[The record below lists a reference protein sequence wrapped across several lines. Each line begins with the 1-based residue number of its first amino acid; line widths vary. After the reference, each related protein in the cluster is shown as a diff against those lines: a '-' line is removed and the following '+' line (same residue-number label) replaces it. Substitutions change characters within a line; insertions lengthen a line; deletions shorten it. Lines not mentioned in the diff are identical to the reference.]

1 MFDKIKQLSKETV
14 IYGLSN
20 IVSRFLNFLLVPFYS
35 HVFLRSEFGEFSLV
49 YAYLSFLN
57 ILFIYGM
64 DAAFMKYKS
73 VSENEDKKRVFSTS
87 MITVFG
93 SSIVLALIMFLLKDG
108 FRELIKIE
116 IQLEQIVTYVILILF
131 LDTLTLIPFAN
142 LRLNNRPLKFAAIK
156 TGNIAINIAL
166 NFILILGYDYGI
178 EAIFISNLFASAFSL
193 LLLIPDIIKNFTFEF
208 STPILKKL
216 LKFALPYLPGSL
228 ASVFVQLI
236 DVPIIEMLAGKE
248 TLGLYRAN
256 YKLGILIMLFVS
268 VFNYAWQPFFLNNA
282 KEKNAKELFSNVA
295 TLFMIILGVLWIFLA
310 LFTENL
316 ATIQFYGER
325 TILGSNYLEG
335 LVIIPV
341 ILTSYVFYGLFV
353 LFTPGIYIQEKTK
366 YFPVVTGTAAIANV
380 VVNLILVPKI
390 GIMGAA
396 IATLISYVTM
406 AGGLFYFSQ
415 KFYPINYDFGKLFKI
430 ILVIF
435 ASLIMY
441 YYLYSIEALN
451 LFTKFLMVIG
461 YIASFFILRIAT
473 IKEIKSLFHKI
484 NF

>member
-93 SSIVLALIMFLLKDG
+93 SSVVLALIMFLLKDG

-142 LRLNNRPLKFAAIK
+142 LRLNNRPLKFASIK

-335 LVIIPV
+335 LFIIPV